1 MFDVRSQDE
10 TMSMSV
16 IDLGEGIICSW
27 VLCKSSSLEI
37 QEFDRDNTVAGSLFK
52 GCNVGW

>member
-1 MFDVRSQDE
+1 MLDVRSQDE